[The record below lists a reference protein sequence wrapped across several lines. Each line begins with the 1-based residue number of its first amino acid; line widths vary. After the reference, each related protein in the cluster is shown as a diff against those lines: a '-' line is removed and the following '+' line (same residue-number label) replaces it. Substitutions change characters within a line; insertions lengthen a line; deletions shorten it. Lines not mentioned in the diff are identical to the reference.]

1 MYIFNIKREYKVFSS
16 LIFVFYLEAARK
28 SMKEKNNYFQF
39 STSWT
44 TISTPKI
51 RIWNSIVHDCVLPF
65 QSLVWLYLM
74 EGWEVKTSAPSWGQ
88 LYQLR
93 INKRSGVQ
101 CWCSCTTKL
110 AQRTAVVRWPWVD
123 TPVRRISSTACNTML
138 RSYFE
143 TFRSSRIVR
152 RLWQSKVVVEEK
164 NPKVDETTYTICI
177 QDILSWRDKR
187 SSLLGLIVTYIAL
200 W

>member
-1 MYIFNIKREYKVFSS
+1 
-16 LIFVFYLEAARK
+16 
-28 SMKEKNNYFQF
+28 
-39 STSWT
+39 
-44 TISTPKI
+44 
-51 RIWNSIVHDCVLPF
+51 
-65 QSLVWLYLM
+65 
-74 EGWEVKTSAPSWGQ
+74 
-88 LYQLR
+88 
-93 INKRSGVQ
+93 
-101 CWCSCTTKL
+101 
-110 AQRTAVVRWPWVD
+110 
-123 TPVRRISSTACNTML
+123 VRRISSTACNTML

-200 W
+200 WLTYLISFQPYLVLSMAVIVSVIHDAWIHHIWPEISLPGSSSLLCLPKIRFVAGEELRCHLDNVIKKLDQFFKMIMQLRAHNSGLVATIPIFNLFLF